1 MVSTQS
7 FILTP
12 TYTYS
17 NGYLHTHG
25 IDPVPI
31 AANSIVRVPKA
42 TNSFVPVSHTYTYL
56 YWTVSVNVSMYYFSL
71 FLVVVL
77 LPSCRQ
83 NSFYLFPSSPLH
95 DLGQGSARQEAVHNA
110 RNSDEPSLE
119 NQFRTRFPR
128 PQTDTGDQTT
138 I

>member
-56 YWTVSVNVSMYYFSL
+56 YWTVSVNVSMYYFSKL
-71 FLVVVL
+71 FL
-77 LPSCRQ
+77 PFS
-83 NSFYLFPSSPLH
+83 SFPLH